1 MLTALF
7 IAGSP
12 IRSSEESPGA
22 VVFMATFAIV
32 STIFSVG
39 WSGSW
44 QTKIIIIV
52 NFFEATGRPDNSVEW
67 PKQLLIQLGC
77 REGRKENIFKF
88 FYKVVKQFC

>member
-12 IRSSEESPGA
+12 IRSSGESPGA

-32 STIFSVG
+32 STIFSFG

-44 QTKIIIIV
+44 QTKIIIRWSTGKRP
-52 NFFEATGRPDNSVEW
+52 NFAPLIIISSLFLE
-67 PKQLLIQLGC
+67 QLT
-77 REGRKENIFKF
+77 KA
-88 FYKVVKQFC
+88 